1 MLKILA
7 ENPDSRKEYK
17 ERSFMNSFKDSEV
30 NYTAYPVLIIEKICV
45 ALSTTVADFF

>member
-7 ENPDSRKEYK
+7 ENLDSRKEYK

-30 NYTAYPVLIIEKICV
+30 NYTACPVPIIEKICV
-45 ALSTTVADFF
+45 ALSITVADFF